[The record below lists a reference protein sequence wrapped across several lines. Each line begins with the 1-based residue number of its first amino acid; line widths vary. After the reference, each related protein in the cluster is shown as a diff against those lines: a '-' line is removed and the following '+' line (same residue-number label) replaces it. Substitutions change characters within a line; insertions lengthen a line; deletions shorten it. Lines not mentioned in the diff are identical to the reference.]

1 MTSTSP
7 RTRCRV
13 QRGNHPALRYGVQK
27 SASCGYCLCRYLWI
41 PHQVR
46 NDGTAGS
53 SKGVTPHSDA
63 GSIVGYSWIPRR
75 APGHPAQRCG
85 VQRGAAKDKCRC
97 RYFWI
102 PRQAPGHPAL
112 RCRVQKSASCGY
124 CLCRYSWI
132 PHQVRNDRE
141 GISGYRVAARYD
153 MEHRIKRS
161 MTWSTAV

>member
-1 MTSTSP
+1 MTSTSL

-75 APGHPAQRCG
+75 APGHPALRCG
-85 VQRGAAKDKCRC
+85 VQRGKARHLFARIPGYRVKA
-97 RYFWI
+97 RYDE
-102 PRQAPGHPAL
+102 
-112 RCRVQKSASCGY
+112 RVT
-124 CLCRYSWI
+124 
-132 PHQVRNDRE
+132 PHHDAGSSEGVRNDGTAR
-141 GISGYRVAARYD
+141 SGKRARQQRRYL
-153 MEHRIKRS
+153 
-161 MTWSTAV
+161 